1 MSSVRSVLCGRTL
14 LRSSSQ
20 ALPSRQLATVAS
32 LSTNH
37 NQQSFDVRYN
47 KNYCGL
53 IHKSKLLLSRDSVSY
68 SGRSRYTTA
77 LSNMT
82 KDQAN
87 ELVFRLND
95 SERQI
100 LLQVLNRFES
110 NKERQ
115 RLEGELAASR
125 WRSKFGRPK
134 MHVLGNVDP
143 TGSYCRVPENWLKKQ
158 LEPKVEEKKYVH
170 VSILNVM
177 GNRMANNN
185 TDLHASLD
193 STPPPTTND
202 LTKLMIINS
211 LPFIGFGFLDN
222 FTMIVA
228 GEYIEHSIA
237 GIITISTMAAAGLGN
252 TISDVIG
259 IGFSSYV
266 ERLAERVGIRPPN
279 LTPIQMEMK
288 SSRRASNL
296 GRVLGITVG
305 CLLGMCP
312 LLFTNSNKN
321 EKPTDVSVSA
331 ALDEETV
338 TEANT

>member
-115 RLEGELAASR
+115 RLE
-125 WRSKFGRPK
+125 
-134 MHVLGNVDP
+134 
-143 TGSYCRVPENWLKKQ
+143 
-158 LEPKVEEKKYVH
+158 EPKVEEKKYVH

>member
-158 LEPKVEEKKYVH
+158 LV
-170 VSILNVM
+170 
-177 GNRMANNN
+177 
-185 TDLHASLD
+185 D